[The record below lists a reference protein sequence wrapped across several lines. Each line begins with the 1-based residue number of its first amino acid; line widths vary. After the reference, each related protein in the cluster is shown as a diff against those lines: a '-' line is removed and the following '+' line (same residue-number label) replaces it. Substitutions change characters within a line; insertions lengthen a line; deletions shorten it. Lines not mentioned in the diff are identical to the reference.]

1 MAIIQKCTSYI
12 PDERYET
19 VQVFRSALEASQKH
33 LKPMPDGFQYPSGKG
48 SDPHTEPQTHPDI
61 LSLFSILSDH
71 DGQPN
76 DDNITLKLMDGHT
89 AVLPVDLRSTP
100 FTKH

>member
-1 MAIIQKCTSYI
+1 
-12 PDERYET
+12 
-19 VQVFRSALEASQKH
+19 
-33 LKPMPDGFQYPSGKG
+33 MPDGFQYPSERVLT
-48 SDPHTEPQTHPDI
+48 HTELERI
-61 LSLFSILSDH
+61 GIFVLFHLSDH

-89 AVLPVDLRSTP
+89 AVLPRSRNTP